1 MLRLLKQGVFI
12 KLIRTKSLLESLKSI
27 PDYRVDIGKIE
38 YPLHEVLFMTLFALI
53 KGNTTFKDIFSWMIY
68 NQDNEILKE
77 IFDKEEILIPS
88 KSTYH
93 RLLINTDN
101 NALEKIFREF
111 FFPLTTQENIAIDG
125 KWLRGSDINGQYTQ
139 SRHKAIL
146 NILDK
151 DIKIVFAHK
160 FLDKKK
166 SSEITA
172 LKEVLNDDIFSD
184 AQQIFSFDALLT
196 QSEILNTIDEQGNRY
211 IAKLKDNQKHL
222 KKKATETIE
231 GFNEPTDIVDD
242 EDSYLTENNKIV
254 SRKVEVFQNK
264 SADLV
269 MYHENFNN
277 IQSLVKITKTL
288 TSPITG
294 EVKITTQYLMAN
306 FKTSAK
312 EFHQKILQH
321 WRVETYHY
329 HLDMLMEEDDHIAHK
344 EPFSISILRSFSV
357 NLYQLFLNEYRD
369 KKVLPT
375 GKTIMADIK
384 RNAIYRDDFSVG
396 LIELEYLG

>member
-1 MLRLLKQGVFI
+1 MTYNDNNDILKQ
-12 KLIRTKSLLESLKSI
+12 
-27 PDYRVDIGKIE
+27 
-38 YPLHEVLFMTLFALI
+38 
-53 KGNTTFKDIFSWMIY
+53 IF
-68 NQDNEILKE
+68 E
-77 IFDKEEILIPS
+77 KEEIKIPS
-88 KSTYH
+88 KSTLH
-93 RLLINTDN
+93 SLLTNTDN
-101 NALEKIFREF
+101 NALEKVFREF
-111 FFPLTTQENIAIDG
+111 FFPFTTQENVAIDG

-139 SRHKAIL
+139 ERHKAIL

-172 LKEVLNDDIFSD
+172 LKEVLRDDDIFSD
-184 AQQIFSFDALLT
+184 EQQIFSFDALLT
-196 QSEILNTIDEQGNRY
+196 QSEILNEIDRQNNRY
-211 IAKLKDNQKHL
+211 IAKLKDNQQKL
-222 KKKATETIE
+222 KEKAIATIE
-231 GFNEPTDIVDD
+231 KFNEPTDMVDD
-242 EDSYLTENNKIV
+242 EDSYLTEHNQRV

-264 SADLV
+264 STDLV
-269 MYHENFNN
+269 MFHESFNN
-277 IQSLVKITKTL
+277 IQSLVKVTKTL

-306 FKTSAK
+306 FKTTAK

-329 HLDMLMEEDDHIAHK
+329 HLDMLMEEDNHIAYK
-344 EPFSISILRSFSV
+344 EPFSIAILRSFSV
-357 NLYQLFLNEYRD
+357 NLYQLFLNANRD

-384 RNAIYRDDFSVG
+384 RACHHRDDFSAK
-396 LIELEYLG
+396 LFELEYRI

>member
-1 MLRLLKQGVFI
+1 M
-12 KLIRTKSLLESLKSI
+12 KLIRTKALLQSLKSI
-27 PDYRVDIGKIE
+27 PDYRVDTGKIE

-68 NQDNEILKE
+68 NKDNAILKE
-77 IFDKEEILIPS
+77 IFDKEEITIPS

-101 NALEKIFREF
+101 NALEKVFREF
-111 FFPLTTQENIAIDG
+111 FFPFIAQENIAIDG
-125 KWLRGSDINGQYTQ
+125 KWLRGSDVNGQYTQ
-139 SRHKAIL
+139 ERHKAIL

-160 FLDKKK
+160 FLDKNK

-172 LKEVLNDDIFSD
+172 LKEVLNDNIFSNEG
-184 AQQIFSFDALLT
+184 QIFSFDALLT

-222 KKKATETIE
+222 KEKAIKTIE
-231 GFNEPTDIVDD
+231 EFNQPTDRVDD
-242 EDSYLTENNKIV
+242 EDSYLTENNKRV

-269 MYHENFNN
+269 MYHENFQN
-277 IQSLVKITKTL
+277 IQSLIKVTKTL
-288 TSPITG
+288 TNAQTG
-294 EVKITTQYLMAN
+294 EVTISTQYLMAN
-306 FKTSAK
+306 FKTTAK
-312 EFHQKILQH
+312 EFLQKILQH

-329 HLDMLMEEDDHIAHK
+329 HLDMLTEEDDHIAYK
-344 EPFSISILRSFSV
+344 EPFSIAILRSFTV
-357 NLYQLFLNEYRD
+357 NLYQLFLNENKD
-369 KKVLPT
+369 KKVLLT
-375 GKTIMADIK
+375 GKTTMADIK
-384 RNAIYRDDFSVG
+384 RNALYRDDFSVQ
-396 LIELEYLG
+396 LIESNYAD

>member
-1 MLRLLKQGVFI
+1 M
-12 KLIRTKSLLESLKSI
+12 
-27 PDYRVDIGKIE
+27 DIGKIE
-38 YPLHEVLFMTLFALI
+38 YPLYEVLFMTLFALI
-53 KGNTTFKDIFSWMIY
+53 KGNTTFKDIYSWMTY
-68 NQDNEILKE
+68 NENNEILKS
-77 IFDKEEILIPS
+77 IFDKESFTIPS

-93 RLLINTDN
+93 RLLVNTDN
-101 NALEKIFREF
+101 NALEKVFREF
-111 FFPLTTQENIAIDG
+111 FFPFTAQENITIDG

-139 SRHKAIL
+139 ERHKAIL

-160 FLDKKK
+160 FLDKNK

-172 LKEVLNDDIFSD
+172 LKEVLQDNDIFSNE
-184 AQQIFSFDALLT
+184 QQIFSFDALLT
-196 QSEILNTIDEQGNRY
+196 QSEILNKIDEQGNLY
-211 IAKLKDNQKHL
+211 IAKLKDNQKYL
-222 KKKATETIE
+222 KEQALETIE
-231 GFNEPTDIVDD
+231 EFNEPTDMVDD
-242 EDSYLTENNKIV
+242 EDSYLTEHNQRV

-269 MYHENFNN
+269 MYNENFKN
-277 IQSLVKITKTL
+277 IQSLVKVTKTL

-294 EVKITTQYLMAN
+294 EFTITKQYLMAN
-306 FKTSAK
+306 FKTTAK

-321 WRVETYHY
+321 WRVETFHY

-344 EPFSISILRSFSV
+344 EPFSIAILRSFSV
-357 NLYQLFLNEYRD
+357 NLYQLFFNENRD

-384 RNAIYRDDFSVG
+384 RACQYRDDFSAE
-396 LIELEYLG
+396 LFELEYRV